1 MFWSLV
7 RAVWRELNTP
17 EDYAAEP
24 VRGLTNQFGHLA
36 LAFVLTV
43 SIASA
48 WVQMSE
54 VLPSVLAAAAAVIGA
69 YVPPLWAAAV
79 FVIAVYAIGI
89 ELIRQKWQG
98 RDTISDTSFW
108 SMGAVAAPIIISLTP
123 SGRWIR
129 VEEASSGFLIWLAC
143 AALALALYVW
153 PRARR
158 AYGGGK

>member
-1 MFWSLV
+1 MGIW
-7 RAVWRELNTP
+7 AEVWRELNTP

-24 VRGLTNQFGHLA
+24 VRGLTNQGGHMA
-36 LAFVLTV
+36 LAFVLTIF
-43 SIASA
+43 IASA
-48 WVQMSE
+48 WVQLSE

-79 FVIAVYAIGI
+79 FVIVVYAIGI

-98 RDTISDTSFW
+98 RDTISDTAFW

-143 AALALALYVW
+143 AALALVLYVW